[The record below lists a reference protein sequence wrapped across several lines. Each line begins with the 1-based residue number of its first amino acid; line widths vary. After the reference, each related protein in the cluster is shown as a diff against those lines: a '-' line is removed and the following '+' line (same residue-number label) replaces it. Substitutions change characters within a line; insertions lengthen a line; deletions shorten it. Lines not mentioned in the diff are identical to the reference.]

1 MITDCRPSLFQNGS
15 NCVAGSSRDQEPL
28 IGAGLVKRTK
38 CRRFNNARHVR
49 CARLRFVGFMAFGY
63 SQKSIETKQVPPP
76 VAGDS
81 VTQSVESADK
91 PKDYILAGVFF
102 RNCGKLPLSGDGRP
116 ADLIMS
122 RSRDPARS
130 RPSTPEPRFDP
141 TSRRGVSLCH
151 SVRRSGGTAFRIA
164 RCLLVPCIMA
174 QPPNGKLTAPSSQ
187 RWGPLL
193 LRVLPV
199 AQRSSVMGRSF

>member
-38 CRRFNNARHVR
+38 YRRFNNARHRPMCSSSLCGVHGL
-49 CARLRFVGFMAFGY
+49 RLQPEIDRD
-63 SQKSIETKQVPPP
+63 ETSPASGRWRQRD
-76 VAGDS
+76 AICGERRQ
-81 VTQSVESADK
+81 TQ
-91 PKDYILAGVFF
+91 
-102 RNCGKLPLSGDGRP
+102 RLSF
-116 ADLIMS
+116 S
-122 RSRDPARS
+122 
-130 RPSTPEPRFDP
+130 
-141 TSRRGVSLCH
+141 SLCH
-151 SVRRSGGTAFRIA
+151 SVRRPGGTAFRIA